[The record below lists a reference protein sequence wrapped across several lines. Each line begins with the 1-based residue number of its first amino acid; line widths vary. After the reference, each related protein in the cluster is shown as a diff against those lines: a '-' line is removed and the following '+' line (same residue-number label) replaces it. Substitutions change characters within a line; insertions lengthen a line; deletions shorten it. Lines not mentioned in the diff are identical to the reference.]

1 MAGDRLLNDD
11 ENYLRGLLEDYGIDT
26 TYEQRVLLLRHLD
39 LVIEKNKTLNLTR
52 IQDVESGIV
61 LHILDSLLLAPACAA
76 APKGSYLDVG
86 TGAGFPGIPIAIV
99 SGRDSL
105 LIDSVGKKVAAVSEF
120 VDELGLSAVEAKAIR
135 AEELAR
141 ERHGAFSVVTARA
154 VGQINTLVEY
164 ATPLLKVGG
173 RLVVAK
179 ANLSDDE
186 IAAGTRAAKICGL
199 KSVSRETFEL
209 PYGMGHRE
217 VISYRKVRNPSI
229 KLPRNTG
236 MAQHHPL
243 GV

>member
-164 ATPLLKVGG
+164 ATPLLKVGV

-179 ANLSDDE
+179 ANLSD
-186 IAAGTRAAKICGL
+186 L

-217 VISYRKVRNPSI
+217 VISYRKARNPSI